1 MIMKKKIAVILAGNG
16 VYDGSEI
23 HESTMAM
30 YAIAKS
36 EMEYM
41 CFAPDIPHAHVINH
55 LNGEEMNE
63 NRNVLI
69 ESARLARGQIKDLKQ
84 LNVDEYDAL
93 LIPGGF
99 GAAKN
104 LCDFAFKGDAMT
116 VLPDVE
122 KIIKAFH
129 VKQKPIGALCIAP
142 TIIAKVL
149 GAKVTIGNDSETA
162 KAIVNMG
169 GLHEIKGATD
179 ITIDEKNKIVTNPCY
194 MSAANIYE
202 IGEGSEAC
210 IEALKGLM

>member
-1 MIMKKKIAVILAGNG
+1 MKKKIAVILAGNG

-23 HESTMAM
+23 HETTMAM
-30 YAIAKS
+30 YAIAKND
-36 EMEYM
+36 MEYM
-41 CFAPDIPHAHVINH
+41 CFAPDISHAHVINH
-55 LNGEEMNE
+55 LTGETMNE
-63 NRNVLI
+63 SRNVLV
-69 ESARLARGQIKDLKQ
+69 EAARLARGQVKDLKQ

-116 VLPDVE
+116 VLPELE

-129 VKQKPIGALCIAP
+129 EKRKPIGALCIAP
-142 TIIAKVL
+142 TMIAKVL
-149 GAKVTIGNDSETA
+149 GAKVTIGTDTETA

-169 GLHEIKGATD
+169 GVHEEKSATD

-210 IEALKGLM
+210 VEALKGLM

>member
-1 MIMKKKIAVILAGNG
+1 MKKKIAVILAGNG

-23 HESTMAM
+23 YETTMAL
-30 YAIAKS
+30 YAIEKN

-55 LNGEEMNE
+55 LTGEEMNE
-63 NRNVLI
+63 SRNVLI
-69 ESARLARGQIKDLKQ
+69 EAARLARGQIKELTQ
-84 LNVDEYDAL
+84 LNVDDYDAL

-116 VLPDVE
+116 VLPE
-122 KIIKAFH
+122 LEHIIKAFH
-129 VKQKPIGALCIAP
+129 EKQKPIGALCIAP

-149 GAKVTIGNDSETA
+149 GAKVTIGNDPDTA
-162 KAIVNMG
+162 KAIVSMG
-169 GLHEIKGATD
+169 GVHEEKNATD

-194 MSAANIYE
+194 MSANTIYE

-210 IEALKGLM
+210 VEALKGLM